1 MSRFLGK
8 VYASE
13 FIGNLTGNASTAS
26 NAEVSTSIKDYGDT
40 SKKIN
45 IGYSGNGITGDNIK
59 YIAGYTTGTNGATA
73 NIKDV
78 SKDAL
83 RSWLGAMPPAS
94 HTHNYAGSSSAGGS
108 ANSAVKLDSSAGS
121 SSQPVYFSGGKP
133 VACGYTINTSVP
145 SGAKFTDTNTWRPLG
160 TTADTACAG
169 NDSRLSN
176 ARPASDVYSWA
187 KASSKPSYSW
197 NEISGK
203 PGTFA
208 PSGHNHTDL
217 DTIGTV
223 GYYGSDTANSSGWY
237 KVYSTTLTN
246 YNDHVARLSIVSGYN
261 PIASGLLTLH
271 LRCDNTTSLKVQ
283 QLIWETRQG
292 FNADNVIINTNGNTW
307 TLYLKITNSQ
317 YGRVKIRVIE
327 SLSTSGNWN
336 MSLSNNSTKESANP
350 TATAT
355 AKDGATVN
363 YANSAGS
370 VAWSNVSGKPSSLP
384 ASDVYSWAKASS
396 KPSYSKSEIGLGNVD
411 NTADSQKSVKYAI
424 SAGSANSASTAGS
437 CSGNS
442 TTATSVIDYGA
453 TSAKINIGYSGN
465 GISGDAIK
473 FIAGYTTGTNGAT
486 ANIKDVSK
494 DALKSWLGTMPPSSH
509 THSYA
514 GSSSAGGS
522 ANSAVKLDSSAGSAE
537 SPVYFSS
544 GKPATCSFS
553 LLTQSEFNTAW
564 SKG

>member
-1 MSRFLGK
+1 
-8 VYASE
+8 
-13 FIGNLTGNASTAS
+13 
-26 NAEVSTSIKDYGDT
+26 
-40 SKKIN
+40 
-45 IGYSGNGITGDNIK
+45 
-59 YIAGYTTGTNGATA
+59 
-73 NIKDV
+73 
-78 SKDAL
+78 
-83 RSWLGAMPPAS
+83 
-94 HTHNYAGSSSAGGS
+94 
-108 ANSAVKLDSSAGS
+108 
-121 SSQPVYFSGGKP
+121 
-133 VACGYTINTSVP
+133 
-145 SGAKFTDTNTWRPLG
+145 
-160 TTADTACAG
+160 
-169 NDSRLSN
+169 
-176 ARPASDVYSWA
+176 
-187 KASSKPSYSW
+187 
-197 NEISGK
+197 
-203 PGTFA
+203 
-208 PSGHNHTDL
+208 
-217 DTIGTV
+217 
-223 GYYGSDTANSSGWY
+223 
-237 KVYSTTLTN
+237 
-246 YNDHVARLSIVSGYN
+246 
-261 PIASGLLTLH
+261 
-271 LRCDNTTSLKVQ
+271 
-283 QLIWETRQG
+283 
-292 FNADNVIINTNGNTW
+292 
-307 TLYLKITNSQ
+307 
-317 YGRVKIRVIE
+317 
-327 SLSTSGNWN
+327 

-355 AKDGATVN
+355 AKDGATVS

-370 VAWSNVSGKPSSLP
+370 VAWSNVSGRPSSLP